1 MKKFLILF
9 VVFFTNSA
17 FANIYINTPNFKP
30 YVGINAGF
38 NVANYTIQSDLD
50 NEFISATINAGA
62 RIGSNFGV
70 ELFFSHTSTNTL
82 DYIYNYYTINHEL
95 YLQSFGFNIYGY
107 YGITKEFDFFT
118 TFGVANYHI
127 QNTFDYFD
135 GFTQQQEN
143 MKFNNVSTRLG
154 IGLMYT
160 FPGDNVSILAQ
171 YQYMPINTTFV
182 NNMSEFSVGARYTF

>member
-17 FANIYINTPNFKP
+17 FANIYINTPNFNP

-38 NVANYTIQSDLD
+38 NVANYTIQSNLD

-62 RIGSNFGV
+62 RIGNNFGV

-82 DYIYNYYTINHEL
+82 DYIYSYYTVNHEL

-118 TFGVANYHI
+118 TFGVANYYI

-135 GFTQQQEN
+135 GFFV
-143 MKFNNVSTRLG
+143 K
-154 IGLMYT
+154 IGQK
-160 FPGDNVSILAQ
+160 S
-171 YQYMPINTTFV
+171 
-182 NNMSEFSVGARYTF
+182 